1 MIKLMHKMPSIRY
14 PTKMWAM
21 ALAACYS
28 VLLLALWE
36 YGKAKVMGSRQPP
49 SPAKKKKAA
58 EVEPTKTEAE
68 PARHPE
74 LYVSSQGKKYHNSK
88 SCFGLKHAR
97 EIMELKPCPICCK

>member
-1 MIKLMHKMPSIRY
+1 MGDGVGSLLFRAPARIVGVREGKGDGKQ
-14 PTKMWAM
+14 
-21 ALAACYS
+21 AATI
-28 VLLLALWE
+28 A
-36 YGKAKVMGSRQPP
+36 
-49 SPAKKKKAA
+49 SPKKKAA